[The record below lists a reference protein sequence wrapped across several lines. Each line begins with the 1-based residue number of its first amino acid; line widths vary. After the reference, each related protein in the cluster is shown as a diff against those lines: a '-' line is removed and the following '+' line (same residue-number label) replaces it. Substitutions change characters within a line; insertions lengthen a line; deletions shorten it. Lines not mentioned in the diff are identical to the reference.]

1 MKMEKE
7 LTMVLIVLVI
17 LFIIYMLIQK
27 TGVCSIV
34 RNEREEFN
42 VGGTSKGTPR
52 ISKKHKVQMGLAL
65 AGVTALQL
73 ATLRGDYYERIA
85 LEENLKWNKCNGNQT
100 AAVPIKDYKTYIMG
114 TGKLRDAIIGPP
126 GVI

>member
-1 MKMEKE
+1 MEKE
-7 LTMVLIVLVI
+7 LTMVLVVLVI

-65 AGVTALQL
+65 GGVGALQL

-85 LEENLKWNKCNGNQT
+85 LEENLKWNKCQGNET
-100 AAVPIKDYKTYIMG
+100 AAEGLPITDYKTYIMG